1 MIKNYTNLNEKVI
14 EEVLPNGL
22 KLVMI
27 PRANYHQC
35 IAVLSTSFGSLVQ
48 KVSVDGQNILDI
60 PAGTAHFL
68 EHKLFDK
75 PDEDAFYRFS
85 QLGADANA
93 FTTNLQTSYYF
104 ATSQNLAACL
114 QHLLD
119 FVQTPYFDQTKVV
132 KERGIIEQEIQ
143 MYQDDPE
150 WRLYMTLLE
159 QLYPKSPLAA
169 DIAGS
174 PASLKR
180 ITADLLYQIHHI
192 FYQPKNL
199 TLQVVGKFDPTAI
212 YDLVQANQA
221 AKEHRT
227 VDFKTLEP
235 ILEPGLSQN
244 LQVAANVTIPK
255 AAWGIRFPAGDWQ
268 GLAMSQR
275 SLVADLLLDI
285 LFGEQTTWYQ
295 DLYKEGIIDDNFDF
309 EYVLMPQYQ
318 YLTFFSQTQFYS
330 QLERALRLRLKNY
343 HDYLLDQQQEF
354 IKLQAAT
361 LGEAIIRLNSL
372 EQIALRGDDILCG
385 VNLFDK
391 IDMLK
396 EIKFKDIL
404 DFADQLFNQFEL
416 SRVVLKKVGE

>member
-1 MIKNYTNLNEKVI
+1 MIKNYTNLGEKVI

-22 KLVMI
+22 KLIMV

-35 IAVLSTSFGSLVQ
+35 VAVLSTRFGSLTQ
-48 KVSVDGQNILDI
+48 KVTVDGQNILDI

-75 PDEDAFYRFS
+75 QDEDAFYRFS

-104 ATSQNLAACL
+104 STSQNLAACL

-119 FVQTPYFDQTKVV
+119 FVQIPYFDQSKVV

-159 QLYPKSPLAA
+159 QLYPKSPLAL

-174 PASLKR
+174 PASLKQ
-180 ITADLLYQIHHI
+180 ITDDLLYQIHHI

-212 YDLVQANQA
+212 FNLVQANQA
-221 AKEHRT
+221 NKVPAI
-227 VDFKTLEP
+227 VDFKTFNPTLETR
-235 ILEPGLSQN
+235 LSQDF
-244 LQVAANVTIPK
+244 QVTANVTIPK

-268 GLAMSQR
+268 GLAMSRR

-295 DLYKEGIIDDNFDF
+295 DLYNKSIIDDNFDF

-318 YLTFFSQTQFYS
+318 YLTFFSQTHFYT
-330 QLERALRLRLKNY
+330 QLETALCSRLENY
-343 HDYLLDQQQEF
+343 HDYLLNHQQVFLE
-354 IKLQAAT
+354 LQAAT

-391 IDMLK
+391 IDVLK

-404 DFADQLFNQFEL
+404 DLADQLFNQFEL
-416 SRVVLKKVGE
+416 SRVILKK